1 MYALRTQ
8 AVNITGGTTFEN
20 CSATQFGGGAV
31 AAMHI
36 QQTVSI
42 DGAEFIS
49 NICNSTDWSSSQ
61 GGAVSELAG
70 SHLVGDDQLS
80 GSWDQ

>member
-31 AAMHI
+31 AATHI
-36 QQTVSI
+36 QKTVTI
-42 DGAEFIS
+42 DGARFTS
-49 NICNSTDWSSSQ
+49 NICNSTDFSTSQ
-61 GGAVSELAG
+61 GGAVSAQWG
-70 SHLVGDDQLS
+70 ARRG
-80 GSWDQ
+80 